1 MSDGPPTEA
10 PTIDV
15 AHIAKLA
22 RLELAEGEAERI
34 ATDLTKILGHVAELK
49 TLDLR
54 DIPPMSHPLPF
65 PASLRIDLP
74 GSAMD
79 RETAL
84 AGAPVHDPAH
94 VAFIVPKVV

>member
-1 MSDGPPTEA
+1 MNDGSPTEA

-34 ATDLTKILGHVAELK
+34 AADLGKILDHVAELK
-49 TLDLR
+49 TLELR

-65 PASLRIDLP
+65 PAALREDLP
-74 GSAMD
+74 GPAMD
-79 RETAL
+79 RATAL
-84 AGAPVHDPAH
+84 SGAPVHDPAH